1 MKSKVNDASEACSK
15 QIWAEISDHF
25 LRKFSEHVPGG
36 VGVPGT
42 LPVLR
47 LSGFLKISM
56 KARVA
61 NSPKYF
67 SKM

>member
-1 MKSKVNDASEACSK
+1 MKINDASEACSK

-42 LPVLR
+42 LPV
-47 LSGFLKISM
+47 SIS
-56 KARVA
+56 V
-61 NSPKYF
+61 
-67 SKM
+67 